1 MPKLIGVTG
10 GIGSGKS
17 KVMHYISSLGYP
29 VYLSDEAGKRVMQDE
44 GIMLK
49 IQNIFTEIVIANGV
63 LDRKKIGSIVF
74 NDKKKLEELNAI
86 IHPAVA
92 EDFQKFVKL
101 HHQSDLIFYESA
113 ILIESNNYKSFDYI
127 VLITAPDDVRIER
140 VMKRD
145 QVSKEIVLERMRNQ
159 MSDNEKRVFADFE
172 IINIDFKKTCEK
184 VNDLLVFMNK

>member
-49 IQNIFTEIVIANGV
+49 IQNIFTEIVIVNGV

-86 IHPAVA
+86 VHPAVA

>member
-86 IHPAVA
+86 VHPAVA

>member
-49 IQNIFTEIVIANGV
+49 IQNIFTEIVIVNGV

-86 IHPAVA
+86 VHPAVA

-159 MSDNEKRVFADFE
+159 MSDNEKREFADFE